1 MLVVADAQGRYYSDF
16 KTNSLTQK
24 KSSNKG
30 DSNMIRPADETSL
43 LSYLGL
49 KGTRNNRVVKDT
61 DLVGDVFRIYY
72 DGLEEEAV
80 VAVIRIKP
88 NMA

>member
-1 MLVVADAQGRYYSDF
+1 MVADAQGRYYSDF
-16 KTNSLTQK
+16 KTNSFTQK
-24 KSSNKG
+24 KSSSKG
-30 DSNMIRPADETSL
+30 DSNMVRQADETSL

-49 KGTRNNRVVKDT
+49 KGTRNNRVVKDV

-80 VAVIRIKP
+80 AAVIRIKP